1 MCTPHPRPPQPSIRI
16 DAEIVSFFFFFFS
29 FQDRKKGY
37 IDSKMVESDIDIGG
51 AKTVG
56 WRLMAWLVFDR
67 GVERMCH
74 WGRDDG

>member
-1 MCTPHPRPPQPSIRI
+1 
-16 DAEIVSFFFFFFS
+16 
-29 FQDRKKGY
+29 
-37 IDSKMVESDIDIGG
+37 MVESDIDIGG